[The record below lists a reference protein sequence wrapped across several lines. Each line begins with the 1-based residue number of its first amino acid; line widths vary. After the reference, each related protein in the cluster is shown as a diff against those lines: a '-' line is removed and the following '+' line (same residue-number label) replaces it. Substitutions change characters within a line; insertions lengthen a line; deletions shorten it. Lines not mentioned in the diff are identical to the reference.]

1 LRFRTL
7 AKWDNPAESTGLIF
21 FAQLMEELV
30 FTFSHNTYKPS
41 ITHTGILCTEA
52 KSTIEE
58 VEQGNIKAPNIGHV
72 ASELCNNL
80 QKDLTAQLLCPLPVP
95 TVIKKLKNPK
105 TSQQEIKSI
114 VEILINQLSPSK
126 YKEKNEKLL
135 SDEIKNNAHT
145 AKIRALTR
153 TYITTL
159 LAIGYHPRYIE
170 TTTLDFF
177 HYGNNRISGP
187 EAIDEFIEIFKAK
200 QQTYSATFKAS
211 RIFNSI
217 LDTCKKFDIVI
228 SDEIQAPLPNN
239 FSARTNSEVYATIQ
253 NINGFDPFSVRES
266 AERRIKLTST
276 LLTLFH
282 HKETPSWS
290 RDCIIST
297 PEKPMR
303 IIKNTIN
310 PMHKCADS
318 KQESASKKLS
328 MFMSNFSLERSS
340 FSKFIRSAQLHSMAL
355 ESDAEENQLLNLWI
369 SLESLIPTETK
380 DSDTANIEHISKSVI
395 PFLNIGYIE
404 SLINNLVRDI
414 LNWNPKAAKVSFKN
428 VPGKKFTERLIKIL
442 SQPEYA
448 ENLKNIEDNLRD
460 FHLLKDRVDYFKD
473 LLSSPKKI
481 LTALEN
487 HEERLTWQIRRIY
500 RARNIIVHS
509 GLTPPYTKQLI
520 EHTHDYLDIILDNL
534 VALGSDPKIAK
545 STTQGF
551 KYMELQYQ
559 SYIEKLNEKNLTFTN
574 TNIVPLTLSQ
584 RNS

>member
-1 LRFRTL
+1 
-7 AKWDNPAESTGLIF
+7 
-21 FAQLMEELV
+21 
-30 FTFSHNTYKPS
+30 
-41 ITHTGILCTEA
+41 
-52 KSTIEE
+52 
-58 VEQGNIKAPNIGHV
+58 
-72 ASELCNNL
+72 
-80 QKDLTAQLLCPLPVP
+80 
-95 TVIKKLKNPK
+95 
-105 TSQQEIKSI
+105 
-114 VEILINQLSPSK
+114 
-126 YKEKNEKLL
+126 
-135 SDEIKNNAHT
+135 
-145 AKIRALTR
+145 
-153 TYITTL
+153 
-159 LAIGYHPRYIE
+159 
-170 TTTLDFF
+170 
-177 HYGNNRISGP
+177 
-187 EAIDEFIEIFKAK
+187 
-200 QQTYSATFKAS
+200 
-211 RIFNSI
+211 
-217 LDTCKKFDIVI
+217 
-228 SDEIQAPLPNN
+228 
-239 FSARTNSEVYATIQ
+239 
-253 NINGFDPFSVRES
+253 
-266 AERRIKLTST
+266 
-276 LLTLFH
+276 
-282 HKETPSWS
+282 
-290 RDCIIST
+290 
-297 PEKPMR
+297 
-303 IIKNTIN
+303 
-310 PMHKCADS
+310 
-318 KQESASKKLS
+318 
-328 MFMSNFSLERSS
+328 
-340 FSKFIRSAQLHSMAL
+340 
-355 ESDAEENQLLNLWI
+355 
-369 SLESLIPTETK
+369 TETK

-520 EHTHDYLDIILDNL
+520 EHTRDYLDIILDNL